1 MQLESLRQLW
11 EQTLGTPPMPEQ
23 FGLWSALHAEGV
35 IRQAILRTA
44 RKNIDLNG
52 IPSVEAEARYVNRGS
67 NHSPKVVC
75 GSCRG
80 SKST

>member
-52 IPSVEAEARYVNRGS
+52 IPSVEAVKRRALDYWTRSTG
-67 NHSPKVVC
+67 PKAVC
-75 GSCRG
+75 GSCR
-80 SKST
+80 K